1 MPIQLLQDA
10 QALQQRTV
18 ALRREIHRHP
28 ELGLDLPRTRAAVL
42 ESLQG
47 LDLELALSVTTSGIV
62 ATLHGAEPGPAVLLR
77 GDMDALPMPED
88 TGLPFASEEAGCMHA
103 CGHDAHT
110 AMLSSAA
117 HLLHAHRDRI
127 AGSVRF
133 MFQPGEEGPGGAK
146 PMLDEGL
153 LDAAGP
159 PQAVYAL
166 HVEPEMPSG
175 MIACRTGPILAAVD
189 TVFARL
195 QGRGGHGSMPH
206 NAIDPVPVACEV
218 VQAIQTLITR
228 RFDVFDP
235 VVATVGR
242 IQAGTTSNVI
252 PQFAELD
259 ITLRSLSVDARA
271 RLVEGIERLVRQ
283 IPAAHGLEVSLDI
296 EKGYP
301 PTVNHASGEQAV
313 ARAAHKVLGEDRYQ
327 QMQTPWMGAEDFSY
341 VLERFPGAFAFI
353 GTAPTDG
360 PAAPC
365 HSTTMR
371 VNEDALP
378 AGVAM
383 YAALAL
389 QVVCADFL

>member
-1 MPIQLLQDA
+1 
-10 QALQQRTV
+10 
-18 ALRREIHRHP
+18 
-28 ELGLDLPRTRAAVL
+28 
-42 ESLQG
+42 
-47 LDLELALSVTTSGIV
+47 
-62 ATLHGAEPGPAVLLR
+62 
-77 GDMDALPMPED
+77 
-88 TGLPFASEEAGCMHA
+88 
-103 CGHDAHT
+103 
-110 AMLSSAA
+110 
-117 HLLHAHRDRI
+117 
-127 AGSVRF
+127 
-133 MFQPGEEGPGGAK
+133 
-146 PMLDEGL
+146 
-153 LDAAGP
+153 
-159 PQAVYAL
+159 
-166 HVEPEMPSG
+166 
-175 MIACRTGPILAAVD
+175 
-189 TVFARL
+189 
-195 QGRGGHGSMPH
+195 MPH

-259 ITLRSLSVDARA
+259 ITLRSLSADARA

-353 GTAPTDG
+353 GTAPADG

-365 HSTTMR
+365 HSSTMR